1 MSQTNAMTEDAF
13 ERYYAQVGERRN
25 SGWLYVG
32 FAGLLVAGLL
42 TGMILDWSAGGDVG
56 RLVPGGS
63 GGQVFVVVLGMGMEL
78 KALEYVGL
86 FAALVFVLI
95 SYAMA
100 SK

>member
-1 MSQTNAMTEDAF
+1 MGETSHATEDAF

-25 SGWLYVG
+25 SGWLYLG
-32 FAGLLVAGLL
+32 FASLAAMGLL

-56 RLVPGGS
+56 RLLPGGS
-63 GGQVFVVVLGMGMEL
+63 ASEVFITLLGMEMEL
-78 KALEYVGL
+78 KALEYAGIFV
-86 FAALVFVLI
+86 ALVFALV